1 MSELSQSGIDYYLS
15 EAELCADNLEYSMEM
30 YLAAERIAES
40 KEMDPV
46 TERGIE
52 NTRDTIID
60 EFEEEIIRRSGEITD
75 YELDGVDD
83 AVELWDN
90 ILKLE
95 NIADKEELG
104 SEYREAKTNL
114 AEAYEATHNMSLA
127 ILNNEVQDIPEN
139 PVNHNDTVREILVRA
154 NDYEFFSKM
163 MADHLDE
170 THPTDSYSFDSGEV
184 LETLDDILIDVAED
198 LTSVDDRIA
207 EKVVEEVEILAEQYG
222 VTDDI
227 IVETSE
233 KAQMIWEIES
243 RLERLDESSKNIKI
257 HMKEEEVSSEK
268 LEDYNE
274 IMDQKI
280 SEVRTKIRQSDLGGE
295 LENLYIEQL
304 NFIENSI
311 TL

>member
-52 NTRDTIID
+52 NTRETIID